1 MKIFVTGN
9 EPLIAITKLIDDTF
23 AQYVQDLHNSDPEY
37 SFAVLEQNAVRF
49 KKIIDAYVDLKLE
62 TSYDVLIGSES
73 SSKDNELSTDFDQAQ
88 ICENGHA
95 ISIGKDNLTDDKF
108 CSGCGAKVLSTCPK
122 CNAPITAVAKS
133 ITPTYFVEI
142 EVPLYC
148 GNCGAPYP
156 WTERT
161 IAAEEEMK
169 RLEEEENIDGSKTF
183 KKRHRIYKRL

>member
-9 EPLIAITKLIDDTF
+9 EPLIAITKLIDDIF
-23 AQYVQDLHNSDPEY
+23 AQYVQDLNNADPAY
-37 SFAVLEQNAVRF
+37 SFAALEQNAVRF

-62 TSYDVLIGSES
+62 TSYDVLTGSES
-73 SSKDNELSTDFDQAQ
+73 SCKDNELSTVFDQAQ

-108 CSGCGAKVLSTCPK
+108 CSGCGAKVLSACPK
-122 CNAPITAVAKS
+122 CNAPITAAAKG

-142 EVPLYC
+142 EVPQYC

-156 WTERT
+156 WTERA

-169 RLEEEENIDGSKTF
+169 RLEEEENLNERPHASI
-183 KKRHRIYKRL
+183 